1 MNRPG
6 AASLIVISMV
16 LMTHQVSAE
25 IDNQRYHALGV
36 GVGVSCGAW
45 QEARR
50 ARNVQAIGQESWVL
64 GYVSASNAFAVATTQ
79 NDFLAAVDA
88 EAIWAW
94 LDNYCR
100 QHPLEKLAKATDA
113 LIVDLM
119 RKAAS
124 EGTKTK

>member
-1 MNRPG
+1 MNKLG
-6 AASLIVISMV
+6 ATSLIVMSMV
-16 LMTHQVSAE
+16 LVTNQVSAG
-25 IDNQRYHALGV
+25 YHALGV
-36 GVGVSCGAW
+36 GVAVSCGAW

-50 ARNVQAIGQESWVL
+50 ARNVQAMGQESWVL
-64 GYVSASNAFAVATTQ
+64 GYVSATNAFAVATTQ

-88 EAIWAW
+88 AAIWAW

-100 QHPLEKLAKATDA
+100 QHPLEKLAEATDA

-124 EGTKTK
+124 AGTKTK